1 MESENKTSNSMKLTK
16 VSINGLT
23 LTFSIAQTP
32 VESTLPWKRD
42 EDEEDESSFAVRQ
55 NEFPAWSSNKDYLA
69 YNSPTNT
76 FLGMRNQ
83 ECFTYTRAIS
93 EVMRHSIHAIT
104 FITLKPNKS

>member
-1 MESENKTSNSMKLTK
+1 LESENKTSKKSVKVTK
-16 VSINGLT
+16 VSIIG

-76 FLGMRNQ
+76 FLGMRSQ
-83 ECFTYTRAIS
+83 ELINFTYTRVIS
-93 EVMRHSIHAIT
+93 EAMRHSTCAIT
-104 FITLKPNKS
+104 SKTL